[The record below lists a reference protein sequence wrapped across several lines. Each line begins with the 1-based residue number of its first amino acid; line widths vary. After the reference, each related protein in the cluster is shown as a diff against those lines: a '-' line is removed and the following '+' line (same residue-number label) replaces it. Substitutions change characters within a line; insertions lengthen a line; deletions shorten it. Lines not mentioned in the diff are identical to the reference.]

1 MKSTLSFIAGMLVGI
16 ILFVVAIGGA
26 VFGLATAT
34 TVGDLQSTIGVDI
47 IKEDSDIFDKS
58 IWEMVELI
66 IEDVQNIDKLTVQT
80 LIDKYGLPI
89 PSEISGVDISAV
101 FKYPIFE
108 ITNHVDEIVNSVT
121 LTEIGGLIGVD
132 FSTYT
137 IPVIQDNLNNN
148 IQTAMNNILGMLN
161 ESDSLTLRAIENS
174 FGITLGENEMLDMV
188 KDTPFPQI
196 AGVLTSLMLGELI
209 TADTDTFVQTG
220 INTVYVTP
228 ANDAARFVEI
238 PKAELATH
246 AAGLGVKSYYA
257 GLDANKNL
265 IKNELRYIRK
275 TTTDTSGAETT
286 SYVVDNSSHASGY
299 DANADENVYYRCIEY
314 TPYISG
320 TYSDYFIPSYANAF
334 KHNGT
339 AYSPYMKG
347 FLSLGS
353 IFTNTDMSQ
362 SLITTEML
370 STIDIGTDYYFSGK
384 DETQSTVA
392 KPTVQYGYDATALT
406 DSNTHLSTDYTG
418 YIIVH
423 EGTSE
428 PVLQTVA
435 YLTLDEIQ
443 HDDSWIST
451 IKLGDVI
458 QINASS
464 PLIMRSLAD
473 YTLGNISTA
482 VDSLTLGEIIEIV
495 PDTYTVD
502 TNGTYVYIAQ
512 GNYYAIYNAA
522 NPAHSGATR
531 YTKTSDSES
540 PDLLQ
545 RFAGSSLT
553 GFSSDFGS
561 LVLSDVLDINPNI
574 YTNVSESFISA
585 NPTNTYYYYSDGL
598 YKEASPEYISAHPTD
613 QFYMLSIEGSS
624 NIILKKLAFVGI
636 DNMASKM
643 EEVINETYLADLIDV
658 SYNTIV
664 GAYTDGTTEKYIVA
678 PDETYSI
685 QSGDTISRYTFVYD
699 TNGKYTKRPTTYEPA
714 LTAQLIPADA
724 PSISFSYKQI
734 YSTTEPVNPLD
745 RYTWLAEGGA
755 AVAEKELTQNVFYLN
770 ASGEYER
777 NPALTTYLA
786 TQGRFEKLYY
796 RETTDAAGEGV
807 YSEDVY
813 KSNNLFVEILGNYV
827 PYSPSNPA
835 HAGQPLY
842 YLYTDGYYPASV
854 TQLNDDSVTKFYFDY
869 TENAYVTTSNAD
881 CGATVYVKIAPT
893 PDDNGGTV
901 QYNGTDVFYYVLV
914 DNTLLG
920 SETLYSK
927 VYCETIYRKSAAG
940 EYVHFDGAYVAYS
953 SENAAHNGLTRYDAV
968 TGYLATL
975 NQTALLTT
983 DESRI
988 RYLSEDKVSV
998 ISEKSVPVLQAFA
1011 RNKATISTLN
1021 DCISTLKVSDLMD
1034 LEPGSMFDDEKIR
1047 NATLSTLSSVLTDT
1061 IGSMTIGK
1069 LLEWGNINNI
1079 EPAVK
1084 AILAHAT
1091 LRDFFRSIKYDNG
1104 ALVIDIALLL
1114 GA

>member
-34 TVGDLQSTIGVDI
+34 TIGDLQSTIGVDI

-58 IWEMVELI
+58 IWEMVELV

-89 PSEISGVDISAV
+89 PTEISGVDISAV

-228 ANDAARFVEI
+228 ANDAARYVEI
-238 PKAELATH
+238 PKAELAIHT
-246 AAGLGVKSYYA
+246 AGLGVKSYYA
-257 GLDANKNL
+257 GLDANNNL
-265 IKNELRYIRK
+265 INNELRYIRK
-275 TTTDTSGAETT
+275 TTTDADGVQNT

-314 TPYISG
+314 TPYVSG

-339 AYSPYMKG
+339 TYSPYMKG

-353 IFTNTDMSQ
+353 IFTNADMSQ
-362 SLITTEML
+362 SLIASQMQ
-370 STIDIGTDYYFSGK
+370 STIDIGTDYYYSGK
-384 DETQSTVA
+384 DDTQATVA
-392 KPTVQYGYDATALT
+392 KPTAQYGYNSSSPT

-458 QINASS
+458 EINASS

-482 VDSLTLGEIIEIV
+482 VDSLTLGEIIEIA
-495 PDTYTVD
+495 PDTYQED
-502 TNGTYVYIAQ
+502 ENGTYVYIAQ

-522 NPAHSGATR
+522 NSAHSGAKR
-531 YTKTSDSES
+531 YKKTADSES

-553 GFSSDFGS
+553 GFSADFGS

-574 YTNVSESFISA
+574 YTSVSDIYISD

-598 YKEASPEYISAHPTD
+598 YKEASPEYISANPR
-613 QFYMLSIEGSS
+613 QPYYMLSVEGSS

-636 DNMASKM
+636 ENMASKM

-664 GAYTDGTTEKYIVA
+664 GTYTDSTTEQYIIA

-685 QSGDTISRYTFVYD
+685 QSGDTVSRYTFVYD
-699 TNGKYTKRPTTYEPA
+699 TNGKYTKRPTAYEPA
-714 LTAQLIPADA
+714 LSAQLIPDTA
-724 PSISFSYKQI
+724 PSISYTYKQI
-734 YSTTEPVNPLD
+734 YPTEAPSNPID
-745 RYTWLAEGGA
+745 KNAWLATGIMN
-755 AVAEKELTQNVFYLN
+755 VAEKEAVQNVFYLN
-770 ASGEYER
+770 ASDEYER

-786 TQGRFEKLYY
+786 TQGKFEKLYY
-796 RETTDAAGEGV
+796 RETTDTPGEGV
-807 YSEDVY
+807 YSDTVY
-813 KSNNLFVEILGNYV
+813 KSDNLYVEILGNYA
-827 PYSPSNPA
+827 PYSPTNPA

-842 YLYTDGYYPASV
+842 YLYANGYYPASV
-854 TQLNDDSVTKFYFDY
+854 TQIDDMSIQKYYFDY
-869 TENAYVTTSNAD
+869 SARTYVETLND
-881 CGATVYVKIAPT
+881 NCGETVYIKIAPT
-893 PDDNGGTV
+893 SDGNGGTV
-901 QYNGTDVFYYVLV
+901 QYNGEDVYYYVLV
-914 DNTLLG
+914 DNTLLE
-920 SETLYSK
+920 SETIYSK
-927 VYCETIYRKSAAG
+927 VYCETIYRESDTGA
-940 EYVHFDGAYVAYS
+940 YVHFDGAYIEYS
-953 SENAAHNGLTRYDAV
+953 NTNAAHNGLPRYEAV

-975 NQTALLTT
+975 NQTALLIAN
-983 DESRI
+983 ESRI
-988 RYLSEDKVSV
+988 RYLSDDKVSV
-998 ISEKSVPVLQAFA
+998 VSAKSVPVLQAFA

-1021 DCISTLKVSDLMD
+1021 DCIASLKVSDLMD
-1034 LEPGSMFDDEKIR
+1034 LEPGSMFDDERIR
-1047 NATLSTLSSVLTDT
+1047 NATLSTLSSVLTET
-1061 IGSMTIGK
+1061 IGTMTIGK

-1079 EPAVK
+1079 EPSVK

-1091 LRDFFRSIKYDNG
+1091 LKDFFSSIKYENG